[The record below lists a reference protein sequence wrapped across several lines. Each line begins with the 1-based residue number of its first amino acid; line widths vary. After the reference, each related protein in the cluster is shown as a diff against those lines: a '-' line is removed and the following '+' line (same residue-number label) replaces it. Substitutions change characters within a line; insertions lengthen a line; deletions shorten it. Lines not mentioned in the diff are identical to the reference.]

1 MEWVCISGVE
11 WVCISDVKIIKW
23 FLKHEMGSLVLT
35 RLKGKKLMS
44 DFALIYFDEWW
55 IKYLETMKKKKKKNR
70 KNLLNKICIFFFFF
84 CGYFSVKMII
94 YY

>member
-1 MEWVCISGVE
+1 LDGVE

-55 IKYLETMKKKKKKNR
+55 IKYLETMKKKNR
-70 KNLLNKICIFFFFF
+70 KNLVNEICVMVF
-84 CGYFSVKMII
+84 GYFSVKMII
-94 YY
+94 YYKFI